1 LEPPAE
7 LNADAQGQHPDILT
21 LILLNVSI
29 IRTREG
35 RGMRWSHLRELNA
48 DAQGQHPDIL
58 TLILLIVSIIRTREG
73 RGITLE
79 PPAGVEC

>member
-1 LEPPAE
+1 LNVSIIRTAKVAELRWSHLRE

-29 IRTREG
+29 IRT
-35 RGMRWSHLRELNA
+35 L
-48 DAQGQHPDIL
+48 
-58 TLILLIVSIIRTREG
+58 EG